1 MEGRS
6 YNQIASIFV
15 FCSSCLCIGQ
25 LSASASSPVSS
36 LVGDYPASS
45 KPAGVSE
52 KLDRQIVELNDDL
65 VYTPLGKVKTKDN
78 SELLPDSLQLP
89 RVLTFKAVKDEPVIN
104 LIDGLVISAA
114 YNKNC
119 NYSSVTVREYG
130 SGYQYS
136 CSQITDCTVKTGETV
151 KRGQVLGKVYGI
163 EGQTCSLT
171 FATATEKSINSAEVY
186 LRTLPARLKHNKTLM
201 EHLTSQK
208 PRISFKFQDYN
219 KTSIAQNPWKEEEK
233 LDILWG
239 LDKIKKDYPS
249 LYRSLEQDG
258 AMVFVRSSVIK
269 IRKQDNTAATDR
281 STIFFTDSYFRLL
294 PKDRMQCLIHE
305 LSHKLDRYNF
315 VKFSPEWIAFAGP
328 KIKQFRGFRH
338 HSFGSKWPSEY
349 ACTNLSEALADYSA
363 DVILGKHLDDSRWYR
378 KTIEPSLLGTD
389 SKKREWTALLDS
401 LFDTAKS
408 NNVATVEKRLQRAQS
423 LFPDKPFTTVCVA
436 YCRFRQER
444 NEEGLEACKKLLA
457 QIKTLNPLAEDHAV
471 KRTIGNALN
480 GAKGDKV
487 QKDCMDKLLS
497 IYPDDPQLK
506 ELQGYYKIFETTKE
520 KLLEMAKKKARTKAK
535 PTEPAKSD
543 GNPNEA
549 NSPQWHQDDPALPR
563 QI

>member
-1 MEGRS
+1 MEGWS
-6 YNQIASIFV
+6 YNRIASIFV

-36 LVGDYPASS
+36 LLNYPASS

-52 KLDRQIVELNDDL
+52 KHDRQIVELKDDV

-78 SELLPDSLQLP
+78 SELLPDPLQLP

-104 LIDGLVISAA
+104 LIDGLVISAG
-114 YNKNC
+114 YNKDC

-151 KRGQVLGKVYGI
+151 KRGQVLGKVYGT

-186 LRTLPARLKHNKTLM
+186 LRTLPARLKHNKKLM
-201 EHLTSQK
+201 EQLISPK
-208 PRISFKFQDYN
+208 PRISFKFQDYDIS
-219 KTSIAQNPWKEEEK
+219 SIARNPWKEEEK

-258 AMVFVRSSVIK
+258 VIVFVRSSVLK
-269 IRKQDNTAATDR
+269 IRKQNNTAATDR

-294 PKDRMQCLIHE
+294 PNDRLQCLIHE

-315 VKFSPEWIAFAGP
+315 VKFSPEWIAFASP
-328 KIKQFRGFRH
+328 KIRQFRGLRYYTFN
-338 HSFGSKWPSEY
+338 SKWPSIY
-349 ACTNLSEALADYSA
+349 ACTNLTEALADYSA
-363 DVILGKHLDDSRWYR
+363 DVILGKHLEDSSWFQ

-401 LFDTAKS
+401 LFDTSKS
-408 NNVATVEKRLQRAQS
+408 NNVATIEKRLQRAQS
-423 LFPDKPFTTVCVA
+423 LFPDKPYTTVCVA

-444 NEEGLEACKKLLA
+444 NEEGVEACKKLLA
-457 QIKTLNPLAEDHAV
+457 QIKTLNPLEEDHAV
-471 KRTIGNALN
+471 KRAIGNALN

-487 QKDCMDKLLS
+487 RNHCMDKLLS

-506 ELQGYYKIFETTKE
+506 DLQGDYKISETMKG
-520 KLLEMAKKKARTKAK
+520 KLLETAKKKARTKTK
-535 PTEPAKSD
+535 PTEPAKPD
-543 GNPNEA
+543 GNPSET
-549 NSPQWHQDDPALPR
+549 NSPQ
-563 QI
+563 